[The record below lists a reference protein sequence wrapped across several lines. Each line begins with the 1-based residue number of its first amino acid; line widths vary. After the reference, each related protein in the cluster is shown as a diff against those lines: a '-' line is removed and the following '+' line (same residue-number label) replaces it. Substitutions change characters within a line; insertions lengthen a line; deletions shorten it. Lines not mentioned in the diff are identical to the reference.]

1 MTSSYW
7 SHALEVAVRLRAVAG
22 CVVALFLALVLVATG
37 ALAASVTLAW
47 DPVSSPAL
55 AGYVVHSGPAAGNYT
70 TRIDVGNVT
79 TRAVANLAE
88 GATYH
93 FAVTAYDAT
102 GTQSS
107 FSNDV
112 AVTVGY
118 AAPIASFTASV
129 SSGVAPLA
137 LNFTSTSSG
146 NIASY
151 AWTFGDGTGSTS
163 QNPSHVYAAPGVY
176 TVSLSV
182 TGPGGTSAKTAS
194 NLISVRAPADVTPP
208 SAPAALVANAVGT
221 GAVDLSWNRSTDDV
235 GVANYQIERCEGNAC
250 TAFVSIGTST
260 TSEFS
265 DRGLAIATT
274 YRYRVRA
281 MDAAGN
287 ASAYSN
293 FATATTWT
301 GASVNVALAA
311 NGGVAT
317 ASSTLRAVNAVA
329 YVNDNLRAGAGWST
343 GGGGWADATPAAFPD
358 WVQVA
363 FDSVKTIDHV
373 VVYSVQDDFQNPAE
387 PAATMTFTKYGLTAF
402 QVQAWNGSAWVT
414 LANVTGNNLVKRGVA
429 FAPTATDRI
438 RVVVS
443 GVADGAWSR
452 ITELEAWTASST
464 QTTANYALAA
474 NGGVASASSTLRPVN
489 AVSYVNDDQRSGAGW
504 STGGGGWADG
514 TSGAFPD
521 WVQVAFSGARTIDH
535 VVVYSV
541 QDDFQHPVEPTDTTT
556 FTKFGLTAFQVQGWN
571 GSAWVTLASVAGNNL
586 VKRSVAF
593 TPYTTDRIRVLVS
606 AVADGTWSR
615 ITEIEAWGR

>member
-1 MTSSYW
+1 
-7 SHALEVAVRLRAVAG
+7 
-22 CVVALFLALVLVATG
+22 
-37 ALAASVTLAW
+37 
-47 DPVSSPAL
+47 
-55 AGYVVHSGPAAGNYT
+55 
-70 TRIDVGNVT
+70 
-79 TRAVANLAE
+79 
-88 GATYH
+88 
-93 FAVTAYDAT
+93 
-102 GTQSS
+102 
-107 FSNDV
+107 
-112 AVTVGY
+112 
-118 AAPIASFTASV
+118 
-129 SSGVAPLA
+129 
-137 LNFTSTSSG
+137 
-146 NIASY
+146 
-151 AWTFGDGTGSTS
+151 
-163 QNPSHVYAAPGVY
+163 
-176 TVSLSV
+176 
-182 TGPGGTSAKTAS
+182 
-194 NLISVRAPADVTPP
+194 
-208 SAPAALVANAVGT
+208 
-221 GAVDLSWNRSTDDV
+221 
-235 GVANYQIERCEGNAC
+235 
-250 TAFVSIGTST
+250 
-260 TSEFS
+260 
-265 DRGLAIATT
+265 
-274 YRYRVRA
+274 
-281 MDAAGN
+281 
-287 ASAYSN
+287 
-293 FATATTWT
+293 
-301 GASVNVALAA
+301 
-311 NGGVAT
+311 
-317 ASSTLRAVNAVA
+317 
-329 YVNDNLRAGAGWST
+329 VNDNLRAGAGWST

-387 PAATMTFTKYGLTAF
+387 PTATMTFTKYGLTAF

-474 NGGVASASSTLRPVN
+474 NGGVASASSTQRPVN
-489 AVSYVNDDQRSGAGW
+489 AVTYVNDDQRSGAGW